1 MIGMGGNCR
10 REFRWDFF
18 GGATLPECRPPK
30 KSRNFREWGRPRDLS
45 PRATPIREKI
55 ISKLFHE
62 WGRPRDLSPRSTPC
76 LRLGVI
82 EETISEALGMHFDN
96 RSANSELVFG
106 AR

>member
-1 MIGMGGNCR
+1 MEIVGGS
-10 REFRWDFF
+10 FGGTFL
-18 GGATLPECRPPK
+18 GGATLPECRPPP
-30 KSRNFREWGRPRDLS
+30 KSLNFR
-45 PRATPIREKI
+45 
-55 ISKLFHE
+55 E